1 MCNPEWE
8 VDNFLR
14 IYLGKPLERIVR
26 VKCSIDPYNLNLQDL
41 LELFGGKLPLWK
53 RLSCKEIFGRGNS
66 ADLT

>member
-14 IYLGKPLERIVR
+14 IYLGQPLERIVR
-26 VKCSIDPYNLNLQDL
+26 VKRSIDPYNLNLQDL

-53 RLSCKEIFGRGNS
+53 SLSCKEIFGKGNS
-66 ADLT
+66 TDLT